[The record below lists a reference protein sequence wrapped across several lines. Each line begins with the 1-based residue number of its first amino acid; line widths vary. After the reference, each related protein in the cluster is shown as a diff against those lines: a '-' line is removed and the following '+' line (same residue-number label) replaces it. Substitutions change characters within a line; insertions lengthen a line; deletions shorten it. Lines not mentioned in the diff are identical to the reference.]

1 MAMPL
6 MSSPEVAV
14 GASEEGNKDVDDA
27 DSLLF
32 KDNPVGNDGIGSVVV
47 ALEGAEWDLTTNCC

>member
-1 MAMPL
+1 

-14 GASEEGNKDVDDA
+14 GASEEGIKDVDDA

-32 KDNPVGNDGIGSVVV
+32 KGNPVDDDGTIVTFG
-47 ALEGAEWDLTTNCC
+47 TTS